1 MRVSIYRDYEMKY
14 STISLV
20 LVAGLI
26 VYFLPT
32 LLSLHFK
39 KGQFKKILVINFL
52 SGFTWIGWFVLL
64 SYVVMSDP
72 KKQLGNLMDKYKK

>member
-1 MRVSIYRDYEMKY
+1 MKY
-14 STISLV
+14 SAIPLV

-39 KGQFKKILVINFL
+39 KDQFKKILVINFL
-52 SGFTWIGWFVLL
+52 SGFTWVCWFVLL

-72 KKQLGNLMDKYKK
+72 KKQLGNLMEKYRR